1 MYIAFGN
8 RVIDSMDM
16 KKLIEDNTEFKV
28 IKDMSKGSKREDIVA
43 FNLSMNIDLLNEEL
57 SEELSEEFNLSELDE
72 DILFEEY
79 MALTEEIAVEIEEF
93 LDDDVIMKFAAYK
106 MDSSD
111 NDIKAV
117 IVIAQEELGMPKVKD
132 VMKRLLTQVE

>member
-8 RVIDSMDM
+8 RVVDSMDM

-57 SEELSEEFNLSELDE
+57 SEEFNLSELDE

-93 LDDDVIMKFAAYK
+93 LDDDVIMNFAAYK

>member
-8 RVIDSMDM
+8 RVVDSMDM

-43 FNLSMNIDLLNEEL
+43 FNLSMNIDL
-57 SEELSEEFNLSELDE
+57 LSELDE